1 MAKHPK
7 EDLFSESTMSFGD
20 HLEELRQCLFRGMI
34 GLLIGVG
41 VGIFLAKDIV
51 KEIQMPLKEALRE
64 YYQQRSF
71 DLVRTDSFRLAE
83 TAGMIG
89 DEGYSADTME
99 IEIDQLFINLR
110 QSMPQLFGA
119 VQYKSYMFVEQDFLI
134 EEDGES
140 NHLLF
145 FRHIQSNSKEKW
157 AKYLLD
163 KLTEQQLDSFNE
175 LVQSADEPVDIDVVS
190 AVAAVEFLN
199 IWANVPD
206 LFKNES
212 LRELVQ
218 KKVERKTSSWMDFG
232 LENADENAIDVRAVY
247 AVLEQQIQREP
258 AGSVAREDTIRR
270 VNKFIITNAFSD
282 FLRSARPVTITVP
295 IWEKVDVRVQTLNAH
310 EGFMIWI
317 KAAFIGGI
325 VLSSPWIFYQI
336 WQFIA
341 AGLYPHERKYVY
353 IYLPFSLFL
362 FFGGAAMAFF
372 VVMEPV
378 LDFLFSYNRMMEI
391 DPDPRISEWLGF
403 VMFLPLGFGIAFQL
417 PLVMLML
424 QRIGMFTIEA
434 YLAKWRVAI
443 LIIFIA
449 SMFLTPADPLS
460 MLMLAGP
467 LTILYFFGIT
477 LCKFMPRNRNPYAD
491 GYDPA

>member
-1 MAKHPK
+1 MAKNPK

-41 VGIFLAKDIV
+41 VGIFVAKDIV
-51 KEIQMPLKEALRE
+51 KEIQVPLKDALRE

-71 DLVRTDSFRLAE
+71 DLVRTDGFRHAE
-83 TAGMIG
+83 TAGMIE

-110 QSMPQLFGA
+110 QSMPQVFEGL
-119 VQYKSYMFVEQDFLI
+119 QYKSYMFVEQDFLI
-134 EEDGES
+134 EDDGIS
-140 NHLLF
+140 NHRLF
-145 FRHIQSNSKEKW
+145 FQHIHSHAKQDW
-157 AKYLLD
+157 AIYLLGLLSEQQRETFD
-163 KLTEQQLDSFNE
+163 KLAQQPPDGAVSGL
-175 LVQSADEPVDIDVVS
+175 ADG
-190 AVAAVEFLN
+190 AVELLN
-199 IWANVPD
+199 VWAEEPE
-206 LFKNES
+206 LFKHES
-212 LRELVQ
+212 LRELVR
-218 KKVERKTSSWMDFG
+218 KKVEKKTSSWMDLG
-232 LENADENAIDVRAVY
+232 LDNADENAIDVGAVF
-247 AVLEQQIQREP
+247 ADLDQQIQDK
-258 AGSVAREDTIRR
+258 STYVARQDEKRR
-270 VNKFIITNAFSD
+270 VNKFIMTNAFSD
-282 FLRSARPVTITVP
+282 YLRSARPVTITVP
-295 IWEKVDVRVQTLNAH
+295 VWEKVDVRVQTLNAH

-325 VLSSPWIFYQI
+325 ILSSPWIFYQI

-353 IYLPFSLFL
+353 IYLPFSLML

-434 YLAKWRVAI
+434 YLAKWRVAV
-443 LIIFIA
+443 LVIFIA

-477 LCKFMPRNRNPYAD
+477 LCRFMPRNRNPYAD

>member
-1 MAKHPK
+1 MAKNPK

-51 KEIQMPLKEALRE
+51 KVIQLPLKDALRE

-110 QSMPQLFGA
+110 QSIPNLFGA
-119 VQYKSYMFVEQDFLI
+119 LPYKSYMFVEQDFII

-140 NHLLF
+140 NYMLF
-145 FRHIQSNSKEKW
+145 LQHIQSHSKEAW
-157 AKYLLD
+157 AKCLLAE
-163 KLTEQQLDSFNE
+163 LTEQELESFNE
-175 LVQSADEPVDIDVVS
+175 LAQPAGGDVKVGVS
-190 AVAAVEFLN
+190 AVAAVNFLN
-199 IWANVPD
+199 VWANLPE

-212 LRELVQ
+212 LRELVRE
-218 KKVERKTSSWMDFG
+218 KVERKTSSWMDFG
-232 LENADENAIDVRAVY
+232 LENADENAIDVEAVF
-247 AVLEQQIQREP
+247 AVLEQQIDRE
-258 AGSVAREDTIRR
+258 STTVARQDAIRR
-270 VNKFIITNAFSD
+270 VNKFMITNAFSD

-295 IWEKVDVRVQTLNAH
+295 VWEKVDVRVQTLNAH

-325 VLSSPWIFYQI
+325 ILSSPWIFYQI

-417 PLVMLML
+417 PMVMLML
-424 QRIGMFTIEA
+424 QRIGMFTIEV
-434 YLAKWRVAI
+434 YVAKWRVAI
-443 LIIFIA
+443 LVIFIA

-467 LTILYFFGIT
+467 LTILYFFGIA

>member
-1 MAKHPK
+1 MAKNPK

-51 KEIQMPLKEALRE
+51 KEIQTPLKDALRE

-71 DLVRTDSFRLAE
+71 DLVRTNGFRHAE
-83 TAGMIG
+83 TAGMIE

-110 QSMPQLFGA
+110 RSMPQMVGA
-119 VQYKSYMFVEQDFLI
+119 LQYKSYMFVEQDFLI
-134 EEDGES
+134 EPGGTS
-140 NHLLF
+140 NHRLF
-145 FRHIQSNSKEKW
+145 FQHIDSNAKKAW
-157 AKYLLD
+157 AKYLLA
-163 KLTEQQLDSFNE
+163 LLSEQQRESFDE
-175 LVQSADEPVDIDVVS
+175 LAQQPPDAKVSGSVDG
-190 AVAAVEFLN
+190 AVELLN
-199 IWANVPD
+199 VWAEEPE

-212 LRELVQ
+212 LRELVR
-218 KKVERKTSSWMDFG
+218 ERIVQKTSSWMDFG
-232 LENADENAIDVRAVY
+232 LENVAENAIDVGAVF
-247 AVLEQQIQREP
+247 ADLEQQIQNK
-258 AGSVAREDTIRR
+258 STTVARQDENRR
-270 VNKFIITNAFSD
+270 VNKFIMTHAFSG

-295 IWEKVDVRVQTLNAH
+295 VWEKVDVRVQTLNAH

-325 VLSSPWIFYQI
+325 IISSPWIFYQI

-424 QRIGMFTIEA
+424 QRIGMFTIDA
-434 YLAKWRVAI
+434 YLAKWRVAV
-443 LIIFIA
+443 LAIFIV

-477 LCKFMPRNRNPYAD
+477 LCRFMPRNRNPYAD

>member
-20 HLEELRQCLFRGMI
+20 HLEELRRCLFRGMI
-34 GLLIGVG
+34 GLLLGVG

-51 KEIQMPLKEALRE
+51 KEIQVPLKDALRE

-110 QSMPQLFGA
+110 QSMPQVFGA
-119 VQYKSYMFVEQDFLI
+119 LQYKSYMFVEQDFLI
-134 EEDGES
+134 EDGGEF
-140 NHLLF
+140 NHRLF
-145 FRHIQSNSKEKW
+145 FQHIQAHSKQEW
-157 AKYLLD
+157 AKYLLAD
-163 KLTEQQLDSFNE
+163 LTEQQLESFNK
-175 LVQSADEPVDIDVVS
+175 LAQPADGDVKVGVS
-190 AVAAVEFLN
+190 AVAAVELLN
-199 IWANVPD
+199 VWANIPE
-206 LFKNES
+206 LFKNEY

-218 KKVERKTSSWMDFG
+218 EKVEQKTASWMDFG
-232 LENADENAIDVRAVY
+232 LENADENAIDVQAVF
-247 AVLEQQIQREP
+247 AVLEQKIQRE
-258 AGSVAREDTIRR
+258 STTVARQDAIRR

-282 FLRSARPVTITVP
+282 FFRSARPVTITVP
-295 IWEKVDVRVQTLNAH
+295 VWEKVDVRVQTLNAH
-310 EGFMIWI
+310 EGFMIWL

-325 VLSSPWIFYQI
+325 ILASPWIFYQI

-434 YLAKWRVAI
+434 YLAKWRVAV
-443 LIIFIA
+443 LVIFIA

-467 LTILYFFGIT
+467 LTILYFFGIA

>member
-1 MAKHPK
+1 MAKNPK

-41 VGIFLAKDIV
+41 VGIFVAKDIV
-51 KEIQMPLKEALRE
+51 KEIQVPLKDALRE

-71 DLVRTDSFRLAE
+71 DLVRTDGFRHAE
-83 TAGMIG
+83 TAGMIE

-110 QSMPQLFGA
+110 QSMPQVFETLP
-119 VQYKSYMFVEQDFLI
+119 YKSYMFVEQDFLI
-134 EEDGES
+134 EDGGIS
-140 NHLLF
+140 NHRLF
-145 FRHIQSNSKEKW
+145 FQHIHSNAKQDW
-157 AKYLLD
+157 AIYLLG
-163 KLTEQQLDSFNE
+163 LLSEQQRETFGKLAQPPPDGAVSG
-175 LVQSADEPVDIDVVS
+175 LADG
-190 AVAAVEFLN
+190 AVELLN
-199 IWANVPD
+199 VWAEEPE
-206 LFKNES
+206 LFKSPS
-212 LRELVQ
+212 LRELVR
-218 KKVERKTSSWMDFG
+218 KKVEQKTSSWMDLG
-232 LENADENAIDVRAVY
+232 LENADENAIDVGAVF
-247 AVLEQQIQREP
+247 ADLDQQIQDK
-258 AGSVAREDTIRR
+258 STDVARQDEKRR
-270 VNKFIITNAFSD
+270 VNKFIMTNAFSD

-295 IWEKVDVRVQTLNAH
+295 VWEKVDVRVQTLNAH

-325 VLSSPWIFYQI
+325 ILSSPWIFYQI

-353 IYLPFSLFL
+353 IYLPFSLLL

-417 PLVMLML
+417 PLAMLML

-434 YLAKWRVAI
+434 YLAKWRVAV
-443 LIIFIA
+443 LVIFIA
-449 SMFLTPADPLS
+449 SMFLTPADPVS

-467 LTILYFFGIT
+467 LTILYFFGIA
-477 LCKFMPRNRNPYAD
+477 LCRFMPRNRNPYAD

>member
-51 KEIQMPLKEALRE
+51 KVIQLPLKDALRE

-110 QSMPQLFGA
+110 QSIPNLFGA
-119 VQYKSYMFVEQDFLI
+119 LPYKSYMFVEQDFII

-140 NHLLF
+140 NYMLF
-145 FRHIQSNSKEKW
+145 LQHIQSHSKEAW
-157 AKYLLD
+157 AKCLLAE
-163 KLTEQQLDSFNE
+163 LTEQELESFNE
-175 LVQSADEPVDIDVVS
+175 LAQPAGGDVKVGVS
-190 AVAAVEFLN
+190 AVAAVNFLN
-199 IWANVPD
+199 VWANLPE

-212 LRELVQ
+212 LRELVRE
-218 KKVERKTSSWMDFG
+218 KVERKTSSWMDFG
-232 LENADENAIDVRAVY
+232 LENADENAIDVEAVF
-247 AVLEQQIQREP
+247 AVLEQQIDRE
-258 AGSVAREDTIRR
+258 STTVARQDAIRR
-270 VNKFIITNAFSD
+270 VNKFMITNAFSD

-295 IWEKVDVRVQTLNAH
+295 VWEKVDVRVQTLNAH

-325 VLSSPWIFYQI
+325 ILSSPWIFYQI

-417 PLVMLML
+417 PMVMLML
-424 QRIGMFTIEA
+424 QRIGMFTIEV

-443 LIIFIA
+443 LVIFIA

-467 LTILYFFGIT
+467 LTILYFFGIA

>member
-1 MAKHPK
+1 MAKNPK

-41 VGIFLAKDIV
+41 VGIFVAKDIV
-51 KEIQMPLKEALRE
+51 KEIQMPLKDALRE

-71 DLVRTDSFRLAE
+71 DLVRTDGFRHAE
-83 TAGMIG
+83 TAGMIE

-110 QSMPQLFGA
+110 QSMPQLFEA
-119 VQYKSYMFVEQDFLI
+119 LQYKSYMFVEQDFLI
-134 EEDGES
+134 EDGGAS
-140 NHLLF
+140 NHRLF
-145 FRHIQSNSKEKW
+145 FQHIHSNAQQDW
-157 AKYLLD
+157 AKYLLAVLSEQQRESFD
-163 KLTEQQLDSFNE
+163 KLAQQS
-175 LVQSADEPVDIDVVS
+175 SADDVSVS
-190 AVAAVEFLN
+190 ADSAVELLN
-199 IWANVPD
+199 VWAEEPE

-212 LRELVQ
+212 LRELVR
-218 KKVERKTSSWMDFG
+218 KKVEQKASSWMDLG
-232 LENADENAIDVRAVY
+232 LENADENSIDVGAVF
-247 AVLEQQIQREP
+247 ADLEQQIQEKST
-258 AGSVAREDTIRR
+258 AVAQLDENRR
-270 VNKFIITNAFSD
+270 VNKFILTNAFSD

-295 IWEKVDVRVQTLNAH
+295 VWEKVDVRVQTLNAH

-325 VLSSPWIFYQI
+325 ILSSPWIFYQI

-434 YLAKWRVAI
+434 YLAKWRVAV
-443 LIIFIA
+443 LIIFIV

-467 LTILYFFGIT
+467 LTILYFFGIA
-477 LCKFMPRNRNPYAD
+477 LCRFMPRNRNPYAD

>member
-71 DLVRTDSFRLAE
+71 DLVRTNSFRHAE

-110 QSMPQLFGA
+110 QSIPQLFGA
-119 VQYKSYMFVEQDFLI
+119 LPYQSYMFVEQDFLI
-134 EEDGES
+134 EDSGKS
-140 NHLLF
+140 NHQLF
-145 FRHIQSNSKEKW
+145 FQYIQSQSKQEW
-157 AKYLLD
+157 AKYL
-163 KLTEQQLDSFNE
+163 KAELTEQQLESFNT
-175 LVQSADEPVDIDVVS
+175 LADGDVKVGVS
-190 AVAAVEFLN
+190 AAAAVDLLN
-199 IWANVPD
+199 VWANLPE
-206 LFKNES
+206 LYKNES
-212 LRELVQ
+212 LRTLVQ
-218 KKVERKTSSWMDFG
+218 KKVEQKTSSWMDFG
-232 LENADENAIDVRAVY
+232 LENADENAIDVQKVF
-247 AVLEQQIQREP
+247 AVLDQHVLDQQVQRES
-258 AGSVAREDTIRR
+258 ASVTHQDAIRR
-270 VNKFIITNAFSD
+270 VNKFMITNAFSD

-295 IWEKVDVRVQTLNAH
+295 VWEKVDVRVQTLNAH
-310 EGFMIWI
+310 EGFMIWL
-317 KAAFIGGI
+317 KAALIGGI
-325 VLSSPWIFYQI
+325 ILSSPWIFYQI

-424 QRIGMFTIEA
+424 QRIGMFTVEA
-434 YLAKWRVAI
+434 YLSKWRVAV
-443 LIIFIA
+443 LIIFVA

>member
-20 HLEELRQCLFRGMI
+20 HLEELRQCLFRAMI

-41 VGIFLAKDIV
+41 VGIFVAKDIV
-51 KEIQMPLKEALRE
+51 KEIQTPLKGALRE

-83 TAGMIG
+83 TAGMIR
-89 DEGYSADTME
+89 DEGYSADTLE

-110 QSMPQLFGA
+110 QSMPHLFGA
-119 VQYKSYMFVEQDFLI
+119 LEYKSYLFVEQDFLI
-134 EEDGES
+134 VDDGQP

-145 FRHIQSNSKEKW
+145 FQHIQSHSEKPW
-157 AKYLLD
+157 AKYLLTELTKHQLESFE
-163 KLTEQQLDSFNE
+163 KLAAPADGD
-175 LVQSADEPVDIDVVS
+175 VQVDVS
-190 AVAAVEFLN
+190 TVAAVELLN
-199 IWANVPD
+199 VWANVPD

-218 KKVERKTSSWMDFG
+218 EKVERKTSSWMDFG
-232 LENADENAIDVRAVY
+232 LENVDENAIDVGAVF
-247 AVLEQQIQREP
+247 AVLEQQIQRES
-258 AGSVAREDTIRR
+258 ATVARQEAIRR
-270 VNKFIITNAFSD
+270 VNKFIMANAFSE

-295 IWEKVDVRVQTLNAH
+295 VWEKVDVRVQTLNAH

-325 VLSSPWIFYQI
+325 ILSSPWIFYQI

-424 QRIGMFTIEA
+424 QRIGMFTVEA

-443 LIIFIA
+443 LVIFVA

-467 LTILYFFGIT
+467 LTLLYFFGIT

>member
-1 MAKHPK
+1 MAKNPK

-41 VGIFLAKDIV
+41 VGIFVAKDIV
-51 KEIQMPLKEALRE
+51 KEIQIPLKDALRE

-71 DLVRTDSFRLAE
+71 DLVRTDGFRHAE
-83 TAGMIG
+83 TAGMIE

-110 QSMPQLFGA
+110 QSMPQLFEA
-119 VQYKSYMFVEQDFLI
+119 LQYKSYMFVEQDFLI
-134 EEDGES
+134 EDGGAS
-140 NHLLF
+140 NHRLF
-145 FRHIQSNSKEKW
+145 FQHIHSNAQQDW
-157 AKYLLD
+157 AKYLLAV
-163 KLTEQQLDSFNE
+163 LSEQQRE
-175 LVQSADEPVDIDVVS
+175 LFDELAQQSSDGDVSVSADG
-190 AVAAVEFLN
+190 AVELLN
-199 IWANVPD
+199 VWAEEPE

-212 LRELVQ
+212 LRELVR
-218 KKVERKTSSWMDFG
+218 KKVEQKASSWMDLG
-232 LENADENAIDVRAVY
+232 LENADENSIDVGAVF
-247 AVLEQQIQREP
+247 ADLEQQIQEKST
-258 AGSVAREDTIRR
+258 AVAQLDENRR
-270 VNKFIITNAFSD
+270 VNKFILTNAFSD

-295 IWEKVDVRVQTLNAH
+295 VWEKVDVRVQTLNAH

-325 VLSSPWIFYQI
+325 ILSSPWIFYQI

-434 YLAKWRVAI
+434 YLAKWRVAV
-443 LIIFIA
+443 LIIFVV

-467 LTILYFFGIT
+467 LTILYFFGIA
-477 LCKFMPRNRNPYAD
+477 LCRFMPRNRNPYAD

>member
-41 VGIFLAKDIV
+41 VGIFVAKDIV
-51 KEIQMPLKEALRE
+51 KEIQMPLKDALRE

-71 DLVRTDSFRLAE
+71 DLVRTDGFRHAE
-83 TAGMIG
+83 TAGMIE

-119 VQYKSYMFVEQDFLI
+119 MQYKSYMFVEQDFLI
-134 EEDGES
+134 EDGGTS
-140 NHLLF
+140 NHRLF
-145 FRHIQSNSKEKW
+145 FQHIHSHAKQDW
-157 AKYLLD
+157 AKYLLAVLSEQQRESFD
-163 KLTEQQLDSFNE
+163 KLVQQPSDGDVSM
-175 LVQSADEPVDIDVVS
+175 SADG
-190 AVAAVEFLN
+190 AVELLN
-199 IWANVPD
+199 VWTEEPE

-212 LRELVQ
+212 LRELVR
-218 KKVERKTSSWMDFG
+218 KKVEQKTSSFMDLG
-232 LENADENAIDVRAVY
+232 LANADENAIDVGAVF
-247 AVLEQQIQREP
+247 ADLERQIQDKST
-258 AGSVAREDTIRR
+258 ALARQDENRR
-270 VNKFIITNAFSD
+270 VNKFIMTNAFSD

-295 IWEKVDVRVQTLNAH
+295 VWEKVDVRVQTLNAH

-325 VLSSPWIFYQI
+325 ILSSPWIFYQI

-434 YLAKWRVAI
+434 YLAKWRVAV
-443 LIIFIA
+443 LVIFIV

-477 LCKFMPRNRNPYAD
+477 LCRFMPRNRNPYAD

>member
-1 MAKHPK
+1 MAKNPK

-51 KEIQMPLKEALRE
+51 KVIQLPLKDALRE

-110 QSMPQLFGA
+110 QSIPNLFGA
-119 VQYKSYMFVEQDFLI
+119 LPYKSYMFVEQDFII

-140 NHLLF
+140 NYMLF
-145 FRHIQSNSKEKW
+145 LQHIQSHSKEAW
-157 AKYLLD
+157 AKCLLAE
-163 KLTEQQLDSFNE
+163 LTEQELESFNE
-175 LVQSADEPVDIDVVS
+175 LAQPAGGDVKVGVS
-190 AVAAVEFLN
+190 AVAAVNFLN
-199 IWANVPD
+199 VWANLPE

-212 LRELVQ
+212 LRELVRE
-218 KKVERKTSSWMDFG
+218 KVERKTSSWMDFG
-232 LENADENAIDVRAVY
+232 LENADENAIDVEAVF
-247 AVLEQQIQREP
+247 AVLEQQIDRE
-258 AGSVAREDTIRR
+258 STTVARQDAIRR
-270 VNKFIITNAFSD
+270 VNKFMITNAFSD

-295 IWEKVDVRVQTLNAH
+295 VWEKVDVRVQTLNAH

-325 VLSSPWIFYQI
+325 ILSSPWIFYQI

-417 PLVMLML
+417 PMVMLML
-424 QRIGMFTIEA
+424 QRIGMFTIEV

-443 LIIFIA
+443 LVIFIA

-467 LTILYFFGIT
+467 LTILYFFGIA

>member
-1 MAKHPK
+1 
-7 EDLFSESTMSFGD
+7 
-20 HLEELRQCLFRGMI
+20 
-34 GLLIGVG
+34 
-41 VGIFLAKDIV
+41 
-51 KEIQMPLKEALRE
+51 
-64 YYQQRSF
+64 
-71 DLVRTDSFRLAE
+71 
-83 TAGMIG
+83 
-89 DEGYSADTME
+89 
-99 IEIDQLFINLR
+99 
-110 QSMPQLFGA
+110 
-119 VQYKSYMFVEQDFLI
+119 VQD
-134 EEDGES
+134 
-140 NHLLF
+140 
-145 FRHIQSNSKEKW
+145 
-157 AKYLLD
+157 
-163 KLTEQQLDSFNE
+163 
-175 LVQSADEPVDIDVVS
+175 
-190 AVAAVEFLN
+190 
-199 IWANVPD
+199 
-206 LFKNES
+206 
-212 LRELVQ
+212 
-218 KKVERKTSSWMDFG
+218 KVERKTSSWMDFG
-232 LENADENAIDVRAVY
+232 LENADENAIDVEAVF
-247 AVLEQQIQREP
+247 AVLEQKIKRE
-258 AGSVAREDTIRR
+258 SIIVAREDAIRR

-282 FLRSARPVTITVP
+282 FLRSARPVTIAVP
-295 IWEKVDVRVQTLNAH
+295 VWEKVDVRVQTLNAH

-353 IYLPFSLFL
+353 IYLPFSLLL

-417 PLVMLML
+417 PMVMLML
-424 QRIGMFTIEA
+424 QRIGMFTIEV
-434 YLAKWRVAI
+434 YVAKWRVAI
-443 LIIFIA
+443 LVIFIA

-467 LTILYFFGIT
+467 LTILYFFGIA

>member
-34 GLLIGVG
+34 GLLVGVG

-110 QSMPQLFGA
+110 QSMPELFGA
-119 VQYKSYMFVEQDFLI
+119 LQYKSYMFVEQDFLI
-134 EEDGES
+134 EDGGES

-145 FRHIQSNSKEKW
+145 LQHIQSHAKQEW
-157 AKYLLD
+157 AKYLLA
-163 KLTEQQLDSFNE
+163 KLPEELRKSFNK
-175 LVQSADEPVDIDVVS
+175 SAQLADGDVEVGVS
-190 AVAAVEFLN
+190 AVAVVEFLN
-199 IWANVPD
+199 VWANVPD
-206 LFKNES
+206 LFENES

-218 KKVERKTSSWMDFG
+218 EKVERKTSSWMDFG
-232 LENADENAIDVRAVY
+232 LENADENAIDVAKVF
-247 AVLEQQIQREP
+247 AVLEQQVQRE
-258 AGSVAREDTIRR
+258 STTVARQDAIRR
-270 VNKFIITNAFSD
+270 VNKFIITNAFSEY
-282 FLRSARPVTITVP
+282 LRSARPVTITVP
-295 IWEKVDVRVQTLNAH
+295 VWEKVDVRVQTLNAH

-325 VLSSPWIFYQI
+325 ILSSPWLFYQI

-353 IYLPFSLFL
+353 IYLPFSLLL

-424 QRIGMFTIEA
+424 QRIGIFTIEA
-434 YLAKWRVAI
+434 YLAKWRVAV

-477 LCKFMPRNRNPYAD
+477 LCRFMPRNRNPYAD

>member
-51 KEIQMPLKEALRE
+51 KVIQLPLKDALRE

-110 QSMPQLFGA
+110 QSIPNLFGA
-119 VQYKSYMFVEQDFLI
+119 LPYKSYMFVEQDFII

-140 NHLLF
+140 NYMLF
-145 FRHIQSNSKEKW
+145 LQHIQSHSKEAW
-157 AKYLLD
+157 AKCLLAE
-163 KLTEQQLDSFNE
+163 LTEQELESFNE
-175 LVQSADEPVDIDVVS
+175 LAQPAGGDVKVGVS
-190 AVAAVEFLN
+190 AVAAVNFLN
-199 IWANVPD
+199 VWANLPE

-212 LRELVQ
+212 LRELVRE
-218 KKVERKTSSWMDFG
+218 KVERKTSSWMDFG
-232 LENADENAIDVRAVY
+232 LENADENAIDVEAVF
-247 AVLEQQIQREP
+247 AVLEQQIDRE
-258 AGSVAREDTIRR
+258 STTVARQDAIRR
-270 VNKFIITNAFSD
+270 VNKFMITNAFSD

-295 IWEKVDVRVQTLNAH
+295 VWEKVDVRVQTLNAH

-325 VLSSPWIFYQI
+325 ILSSPWIFYQI

-417 PLVMLML
+417 PMVMLML
-424 QRIGMFTIEA
+424 QRIGMFTIEV
-434 YLAKWRVAI
+434 YVAKWRVAI
-443 LIIFIA
+443 LVIFIA

-467 LTILYFFGIT
+467 LTILYFFGIA

>member
-1 MAKHPK
+1 
-7 EDLFSESTMSFGD
+7 
-20 HLEELRQCLFRGMI
+20 
-34 GLLIGVG
+34 V
-41 VGIFLAKDIV
+41 
-51 KEIQMPLKEALRE
+51 IQLPLKDALRE

-110 QSMPQLFGA
+110 QSIPNLFGA
-119 VQYKSYMFVEQDFLI
+119 LPYKSYMFVEQDFII

-140 NHLLF
+140 NYMLF
-145 FRHIQSNSKEKW
+145 LQHIQSHSKEAW
-157 AKYLLD
+157 AKCLLAE
-163 KLTEQQLDSFNE
+163 LTEQELESFNE
-175 LVQSADEPVDIDVVS
+175 LAQPAGGDVKVGVS
-190 AVAAVEFLN
+190 AVAAVNFLN
-199 IWANVPD
+199 VWANLPE

-212 LRELVQ
+212 LRELVRE
-218 KKVERKTSSWMDFG
+218 KVERKTSSWMDFG
-232 LENADENAIDVRAVY
+232 LENADENAIDVEAVF
-247 AVLEQQIQREP
+247 AVLEQQIDRE
-258 AGSVAREDTIRR
+258 STTVARQDAIRR
-270 VNKFIITNAFSD
+270 VNKFMITNAFSD

-295 IWEKVDVRVQTLNAH
+295 VWEKVDVRVQTLNAH

-325 VLSSPWIFYQI
+325 ILSSPWIFYQI

-417 PLVMLML
+417 PMVMLML
-424 QRIGMFTIEA
+424 QRIGMFTIEV

-443 LIIFIA
+443 LVIFIA

-467 LTILYFFGIT
+467 LTILYFFGIA

>member
-1 MAKHPK
+1 MAKNPK

-51 KEIQMPLKEALRE
+51 KVIQLPLKDALRE

-89 DEGYSADTME
+89 DEGYSAETME

-110 QSMPQLFGA
+110 QSMPDQFGTLS
-119 VQYKSYMFVEQDFLI
+119 YKSYMFVEQDFLMDD
-134 EEDGES
+134 DGES
-140 NHLLF
+140 NYLLF
-145 FRHIQSNSKEKW
+145 FQHIQSHSKEAW
-157 AKYLLD
+157 ADYLLAE
-163 KLTEQQLDSFNE
+163 LTDQQRESFNK
-175 LVQSADEPVDIDVVS
+175 LAQSDGDVKDGVS
-190 AVAAVEFLN
+190 TVTAVEFLN
-199 IWANVPD
+199 VWANLPE

-212 LRELVQ
+212 LRKLVQ
-218 KKVERKTSSWMDFG
+218 DKVERKTSSWMDFG
-232 LENADENAIDVRAVY
+232 LENADENAIDVEAVF
-247 AVLEQQIQREP
+247 AVLEQKIKRE
-258 AGSVAREDTIRR
+258 STIVAREDAIRR
-270 VNKFIITNAFSD
+270 VNKFIMTNAFSD

-295 IWEKVDVRVQTLNAH
+295 VWEKVDVRVQTLNAH

-353 IYLPFSLFL
+353 IYLPFSLLL

-417 PLVMLML
+417 PMVMLML
-424 QRIGMFTIEA
+424 QRIGMFTIEV
-434 YLAKWRVAI
+434 YVAKWRVAI
-443 LIIFIA
+443 LVIFIA

-467 LTILYFFGIT
+467 LTILYFFGIA

>member
-34 GLLIGVG
+34 GLLLGVG

-51 KEIQMPLKEALRE
+51 KVIQLPLKDALRE

-110 QSMPQLFGA
+110 QSIPNLFGA
-119 VQYKSYMFVEQDFLI
+119 LPYKSYMFVEQDFII

-140 NHLLF
+140 NYMLF
-145 FRHIQSNSKEKW
+145 LQHIQSHSKEAW
-157 AKYLLD
+157 AKCLLAE
-163 KLTEQQLDSFNE
+163 LTEQELESFNE
-175 LVQSADEPVDIDVVS
+175 LAQPAGGDVKVGVS
-190 AVAAVEFLN
+190 AVAAVNFLN
-199 IWANVPD
+199 VWANLPE

-212 LRELVQ
+212 LRELVRE
-218 KKVERKTSSWMDFG
+218 KVERKTSSWMDFG
-232 LENADENAIDVRAVY
+232 LENADENAIDVEAVF
-247 AVLEQQIQREP
+247 AVLEQQIDRE
-258 AGSVAREDTIRR
+258 STTVARQDAIRR
-270 VNKFIITNAFSD
+270 VNKFMITNAFSD

-295 IWEKVDVRVQTLNAH
+295 VWEKVDVRVQTLNAH

-325 VLSSPWIFYQI
+325 ILSSPWIFYQI

-417 PLVMLML
+417 PMVMLML
-424 QRIGMFTIEA
+424 QRIGMFTIEV

-443 LIIFIA
+443 LVIFIA

-467 LTILYFFGIT
+467 LTILYFFGIA